1 MTLLYQ
7 TINSRQISH
16 TGFQPPCWQEQNVRF
31 IQHPNWHLYDGIPN
45 IGKVAQIRPCG
56 FEDCQI
62 MKPMNVHIH
71 ASTTLS
77 PEHMWERPKWKISVR
92 VVNTV
97 SVINIGDEKSLF
109 LHILME
115 KIPDWTCVLYRYIFH
130 LFSFMFSSWVFFSL
144 YFRWILH

>member
-16 TGFQPPCWQEQNVRF
+16 TGFQPSCWQEQNMRF

-45 IGKVAQIRPCG
+45 IIKVAQIWPYG

-62 MKPMNVHIH
+62 MKPMNLHIH
-71 ASTTLS
+71 ASSLS
-77 PEHMWERPKWKISVR
+77 PEYMLERPKRKIQMW

-97 SVINIGDEKSLF
+97 SVINTGDEKSLF
-109 LHILME
+109 LHSLME
-115 KIPDWTCVLYRYIFH
+115 KIPDWTCFLYRHIFY
-130 LFSFMFSSWVFFSL
+130 LFSLIFSSWVFFSL